1 MADASVERRQR
12 AIGDRVAG
20 RFMMQVLWPSFLVA
34 AIAEGV
40 FFSMIDPHDLVVAG
54 QHMGDNADAAYTI
67 GFFVFWVLFAV
78 SSGLTW
84 ILSRGSEPPANLL
97 QTPED
102 RRHQD
107 KSLIGR

>member
-1 MADASVERRQR
+1 MPDTSVENRQR
-12 AIGDRVAG
+12 SIGDRVVG

-34 AIAEGV
+34 VIAEGV
-40 FFSMIDPHDLVVAG
+40 FFSMIDPQELVIAG
-54 QHMGDNADAAYTI
+54 YQLADNHEAAYTV
-67 GFFVFWVLFAV
+67 GFFVFWALFAI

-84 ILSRGSEPPANLL
+84 VLSRTTPPPPELL

-107 KSLIGR
+107 KSLVGR